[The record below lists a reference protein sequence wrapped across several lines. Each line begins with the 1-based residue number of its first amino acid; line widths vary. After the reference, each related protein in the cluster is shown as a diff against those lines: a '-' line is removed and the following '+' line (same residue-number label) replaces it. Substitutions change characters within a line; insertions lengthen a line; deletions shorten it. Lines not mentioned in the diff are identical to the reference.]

1 MFQVL
6 GAILAVIDFGMG
18 LKEAIGSLAQTS
30 LTAIVIVE
38 QWNSQWLA
46 NEAERGPGFS
56 CSSVEFA

>member
-38 QWNSQWLA
+38 QWNSQWVG
-46 NEAERGPGFS
+46 NDAERGPGFS